1 MSSKVLRNSTEL
13 GKSKKNDEVLGQK
26 HLAMVGGGA
35 EGCMTTF
42 EQ

>member
-1 MSSKVLRNSTEL
+1 MSSEVLRNWTEL
-13 GKSKKNDEVLGQK
+13 GKSMKNDEVLGQK
-26 HLAMVGGGA
+26 HVAAVGGGA